1 MSHCSCLSIRLK
13 KQKNKQENKS
23 RNKDAQVVSNWYFSE
38 FLYNCEG
45 KSRRAGYHWG
55 RESHR
60 ACGSSSHLN
69 CLLLKQA
76 AGSSKHPRASQAT
89 LMCTNTQW
97 GKAAEPT

>member
-45 KSRRAGYHWG
+45 KSR
-55 RESHR
+55 ESR
-60 ACGSSSHLN
+60 ISLGKGEPQGMWQQQPSE
-69 CLLLKQA
+69 LLA
-76 AGSSKHPRASQAT
+76 SEAGSWQQQTPPCITSHTHVHKHSVGQSS
-89 LMCTNTQW
+89 
-97 GKAAEPT
+97 